1 MVYGLC
7 LFCLHSTICW
17 QVLDVF
23 VFTVSLIVRAA
34 PSPAFPPGARG
45 KGSNK
50 VCLVFGSHSGSPWKL
65 NFPTLTPEQNS
76 EHLFWLHLM
85 EVGKVSYEQ
94 PEEKACYFQKV
105 SMTMFSS
112 YLQAV
117 CVLIHGKGGEW
128 KSVLKKDFSWL
139 LSETIKGRSR
149 QHILICSSLKVLPC
163 LALHSWPQLCQAR
176 KGVMNTWSG
185 DPKLL
190 FQEADGPLSGI
201 SLTLKNIQSG
211 VM

>member
-1 MVYGLC
+1 MYGLC

-50 VCLVFGSHSGSPWKL
+50 VCPVFDSHSGSPWKL

-76 EHLFWLHLM
+76 KHSLWLHIM
-85 EVGKVSYEQ
+85 EVGNVSYEQ

-128 KSVLKKDFSWL
+128 KSAAQKGL
-139 LSETIKGRSR
+139 L
-149 QHILICSSLKVLPC
+149 LITLGNYQGKE
-163 LALHSWPQLCQAR
+163 QATHL
-176 KGVMNTWSG
+176 NLQF
-185 DPKLL
+185 P
-190 FQEADGPLSGI
+190 
-201 SLTLKNIQSG
+201 
-211 VM
+211 